1 MARTQESPGAQ
12 LRILWVRLSRFPGGR
27 WIFNKILGWK
37 IPYTGKLGATIL
49 TLEPGHVKVRLRER
63 RAVRNHLQSIHAIA
77 LANLGELT
85 TGLALVG
92 AMPESIR
99 GILVGLDVSYM
110 KKARGTIESEA
121 ICEIPKVYEPMD
133 YWVDAKIR
141 DSSGDMV
148 AEVRAHWRLGPVP
161 EKQTTK

>member
-12 LRILWVRLSRFPGGR
+12 LQTLWVRLSPFPGGR
-27 WIFNKILGWK
+27 WFFNKILGWK
-37 IPYTGKLGATIL
+37 IPYTGGLGARIL
-49 TLEPGHVKVRLRER
+49 TLEPGHVKVQLRER

-99 GILVGLDVSYM
+99 GILVGLDVSYT

-121 ICEIPKVYEPMD
+121 TCEIPEVCEPMD
-133 YWVDAKIR
+133 YWVNAKIR
-141 DSSGDMV
+141 DNSGDIV
-148 AEVRAHWRLGPVP
+148 AEIRAHWRLGPAP
-161 EKQTTK
+161 EKQNTK

>member
-1 MARTQESPGAQ
+1 MARTQESPGTQ

-37 IPYTGKLGATIL
+37 IPYTGKLRATIL
-49 TLEPGHVKVRLRER
+49 MLEPGHVKAQLRER

-92 AMPESIR
+92 ALPESIR
-99 GILVGLDVSYM
+99 GILVGLDVSYT

-121 ICEIPKVYEPMD
+121 TCEIPEITEPVD
-133 YWVDAKIR
+133 YPVEAEIR
-141 DSSGDMV
+141 DDSGDVV
-148 AEVRAHWRLGPVP
+148 ARVRAHWRLGPALD
-161 EKQTTK
+161 KQAPR